1 MATTSA
7 IADILECG
15 LPPPFVES
23 GHGSTD
29 ADAAVVATDVDSA
42 VRSFAVAACTFVE
55 TAISADTAHITNDAV
70 VVVFF
75 AVPDISAALAGALL
89 AARIPNLCP
98 YRSDNLSNVSSH
110 QVIGRWDRLGV
121 AWTICPRL

>member
-29 ADAAVVATDVDSA
+29 AAVVTTDVDSA
-42 VRSFAVAACTFVE
+42 VRSFAVAAFTFVK

-70 VVVFF
+70 VAVIAVI
-75 AVPDISAALAGALL
+75 AVPDISAALAEALL

-98 YRSDNLSNVSSH
+98 YRSDNLSSISSH
-110 QVIGRWDRLGV
+110 QVIGKWDSLGV